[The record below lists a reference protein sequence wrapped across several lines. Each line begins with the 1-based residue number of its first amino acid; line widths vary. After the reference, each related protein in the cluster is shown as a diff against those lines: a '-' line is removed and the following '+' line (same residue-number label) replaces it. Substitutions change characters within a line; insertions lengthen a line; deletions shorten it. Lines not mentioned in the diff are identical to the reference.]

1 MDLDMRLLRFSVV
14 LLLLLS
20 EMSSVM
26 ASSDLMKQ
34 MPASGHAMHS
44 TDQADIGH
52 NLETPVLDIRTMS
65 RLDDIIKVLSTK
77 DVIHIGES
85 HDQYSHHLAQ
95 LDIIMAIHAADPDL
109 AIGMEMFQQPFQKY
123 LDEFISGE
131 LGEQDM
137 LRQTEYFTRW
147 AYDYRLYKPILDF
160 ARENGIP
167 IVALNIEKEITS
179 KVGDVGIEGLDVEEK
194 KKIPSDIDDSNTVYR
209 QQLEKVF
216 ALHPQDKNS
225 SFERFMQ
232 VQLLWDEGMA
242 ARVVGYLQ
250 QYPGRKMVVLAG
262 SRHVAYG
269 MGIPDRIR
277 KRMPV
282 DSAIV
287 LPGDAAGIEPGIA
300 DFIIYPRSVK
310 LSPAGLMG
318 VFLGQANEDG
328 VEATEVSA
336 NGAAARAG
344 IEKGDRIYQI
354 NDEKI
359 ITTADIKIALMNMQP
374 GEQVSVRVNRHRLLI
389 GNQQLEFNFELGP

>member
-1 MDLDMRLLRFSVV
+1 
-14 LLLLLS
+14 
-20 EMSSVM
+20 
-26 ASSDLMKQ
+26 
-34 MPASGHAMHS
+34 MHS

-310 LSPAGLMG
+310 LPPAGLMG